1 MNEQRRDH
9 RRPASRRADSH
20 TRSGNRRQ
28 GQRVNKRGQGFFRSG
43 RQPFRGSRQGFE
55 RQSDEGQR
63 TFSEATSVISK
74 GSGKVLRVIPVGGCE
89 EVGRN
94 MYALEYGNDIVII
107 DMGVQFPEAD
117 MYGIDLIAPGV
128 DYFVSKAKNIRGV
141 ILTHGH
147 FDHIGAIPYLIHK
160 ISNPPMYGLPLTLA
174 LVAKRQEDFPD
185 QPKLKLNPISTE
197 TKLRLGVFDI
207 EFIRVSHSIPD
218 ACMVVIS
225 TPEGKVVTTGDYKI
239 DETPDGTDPAEL
251 HRVQALGE
259 QNVLLLMS
267 ESTHAPDAG
276 HSLSER
282 RVIQTLEEIVNQATG
297 RIIIGLFSTVVV
309 RIQQVLWIA
318 EKVGRKVCLEG
329 FSLKAMVEIA
339 TQLGYLKYNK
349 KTIVPTQDGL
359 KLPPEKLIVLCT
371 GAQGQEGAALVRII
385 NKEHRLIKLEKGDL
399 CIFSSSIIPGN
410 ERTVQFLKANIA
422 RQGVN
427 IVHTQTMDVHS
438 SGHGN
443 AEDMKELLQMVKPKY
458 LLPIHGDFFMRREHG
473 KIFQSLG
480 NTEDR
485 VLLPD
490 NGQVVELFGGKG
502 YVTNERIPADYI
514 LIDGL
519 GIGDVSNIVL
529 RDRQQLAADGMIVV
543 ICTVVRRTGQ
553 LTHNPDII
561 TRGFVYIKENKK
573 LIEDIRSKV
582 KRVMHERD
590 HTIPLAEPYIKE
602 VIREELGQFV
612 FNHTE
617 RRPMIL
623 PVVIEV

>member
-1 MNEQRRDH
+1 MNEQNRERRRSTP
-9 RRPASRRADSH
+9 RRTDSQKRTHSRNQGQTTH
-20 TRSGNRRQ
+20 RQ
-28 GQRVNKRGQGFFRSG
+28 GSGFSRGPRQRFHATGRS
-43 RQPFRGSRQGFE
+43 RF
-55 RQSDEGQR
+55 QR
-63 TFSEATSVISK
+63 DMSETNRDSESTSVVSK

-128 DYFVSKAKNIRGV
+128 DYFVSKAKNIRGI

-160 ISNPPMYGLPLTLA
+160 IGNPPMFGLPLTLA

-197 TKLRLGVFDI
+197 TKLRLGIFEL

-218 ACMVVIS
+218 ACMVVIN

-239 DETPDGTDPAEL
+239 DETPDGTDPAEH
-251 HRVQALGE
+251 HRMMALGE
-259 QNVLLLMS
+259 QNVLLLLS

-276 HSLSER
+276 HSMSER

-349 KTIVPTQDGL
+349 KTIIPTQDGL

-443 AEDMKELLQMVKPKY
+443 ADDMKELLQMVKPKF

-480 NTEDR
+480 ATEDK

-590 HTIPLAEPYIKE
+590 HTIPLSEPYIKE
-602 VIREELGQFV
+602 VIREELGQFI

>member
-1 MNEQRRDH
+1 MNDDRKK
-9 RRPASRRADSH
+9 S
-20 TRSGNRRQ
+20 
-28 GQRVNKRGQGFFRSG
+28 
-43 RQPFRGSRQGFE
+43 
-55 RQSDEGQR
+55 
-63 TFSEATSVISK
+63 SEATSVIVK
-74 GSGKVLRVIPVGGCE
+74 GSGKALRIIPVGGCE

-94 MYALEYGNDIVII
+94 MTAIEYGNDIILI

-160 ISNPPMYGLPLTLA
+160 VGNPPIYGLPLTLA

-185 QPKLKLNPISTE
+185 QPKLKLNPVSTE
-197 TKLRLGVFDI
+197 TRLRLGVFDL

-218 ACMVVIS
+218 ACMVVIT
-225 TPEGKVVTTGDYKI
+225 TPEGKIVTTGDYKI
-239 DETPDGTDPAEL
+239 DETPDGADPAEL
-251 HRVQALGE
+251 HRVKALAE
-259 QNVLLLMS
+259 QNVILLMA
-267 ESTHAPDAG
+267 ESTHAPDPG
-276 HSLSER
+276 HSISER
-282 RVIQTLEEIVNQATG
+282 RVIQTLEEIVCKATG

-349 KTIVPTQDGL
+349 KTIIPTQEGL
-359 KLPPEKLIVLCT
+359 KLPSEKLIVLCT

-385 NKEHRLIKLEKGDL
+385 NKEHRLIKLQKGDV

-410 ERTVQFLKANIA
+410 ERAIQFLKANIA
-422 RQGVN
+422 RQGVD

-443 AEDMKELLQMVKPKY
+443 ADDMKELLEMVKPKY

-480 NTEDR
+480 ATEDR

-543 ICTVVRRTGQ
+543 ICTVLRRTGQ

-573 LIEDIRSKV
+573 LIEEIRSKV

-590 HTIPLAEPYIKE
+590 HTIPLSEPYIKE